1 MKTGKFKFKIIG
13 KLALALGLFAP
24 AGAYSQDSLM
34 NYLAIAAR
42 NNPVVMQYYYEYQ
55 ASLKK
60 VPQAGA
66 LPDPTVN
73 AGVFLSPMEL
83 ISGNQV
89 AEFQLMQM
97 FPWFGTLKSAKDEM
111 SLMAKAKYETMED
124 AKLQVFYD
132 VQRTWYE
139 IFKLKRQYNL
149 AANNLDILKSIERI
163 ALIRYKTAGG
173 SNTAQQV
180 NPSQALPNTQS
191 PGSSMQGMGSS
202 ASAPQAAESAAM
214 QTGSMS
220 GSSAVFSLADLYR
233 VQTEIGELKNS
244 MELIKNQQNVLLA
257 TFNSYLNRPVM
268 TAVFVPDSVIAD
280 TIPVN
285 LELIDDSMMVHN
297 PMLRML
303 DYEQQSLE
311 ARKKMNTRMGYPMI
325 GIGLNYSVID
335 KSAMSE
341 SEMNGK
347 DMIMPMVNVSV
358 PVYRKKYRSMR
369 EETELMA
376 SATGEKIRAAANDLQ
391 TQLYLAIQTYEDSQ
405 RRIAFYSDQIVLT
418 RKSLNILMQSFA
430 TSGTGLT
437 DVLRTRQ
444 QLLDYQFRHTSAMAD
459 LNTSVALLKRL
470 SGV

>member
-1 MKTGKFKFKIIG
+1 MKTGKIRLLKIIG
-13 KLALALGLFAP
+13 KLALALGFSVTASV
-24 AGAYSQDSLM
+24 YSQDSLM

-42 NNPVVMQYYYEYQ
+42 NNPVVMQYFYEYQ
-55 ASLKK
+55 SSLKK
-60 VPQAGA
+60 IPQVGA
-66 LPDPTVN
+66 LPDPTIN
-73 AGVFLSPMEL
+73 AGVFLKPMEL
-83 ISGNQV
+83 ISGYQV
-89 AEFQLMQM
+89 AELQLMQM

-139 IFKLKRQYNL
+139 LFKLKRQYNL
-149 AANNLDILKSIERI
+149 SADNLDILESIERI

-173 SNTAQQV
+173 GNTAQPV
-180 NPSQALPNTQS
+180 TPSPAVPNTVS
-191 PGSSMQGMGSS
+191 PGSSMGMGSS
-202 ASAPQAAESAAM
+202 GNAPQAAESSPM
-214 QTGSMS
+214 PTSSMS
-220 GSSAVFSLADLYR
+220 GSSGVFSLADLYR

-268 TAVFVPDSVIAD
+268 SEVFVPDSVIAD

-303 DYEQQSLE
+303 GYEQQSLE
-311 ARKKMNTRMGYPMI
+311 ARKKMNTRMGYPMM
-325 GIGLNYSVID
+325 GLGLNYSVIS
-335 KSAMSE
+335 KSQMSE

-347 DMIMPMVNVSV
+347 DMIMPMVNLSL

-369 EETELMA
+369 EETGLMA
-376 SATGEKIRAAANDLQ
+376 SATGEKLRATANDLQ

-405 RRIAFYSDQIVLT
+405 RRIAFYSDQILLT

-437 DVLRTRQ
+437 DILRTRQ